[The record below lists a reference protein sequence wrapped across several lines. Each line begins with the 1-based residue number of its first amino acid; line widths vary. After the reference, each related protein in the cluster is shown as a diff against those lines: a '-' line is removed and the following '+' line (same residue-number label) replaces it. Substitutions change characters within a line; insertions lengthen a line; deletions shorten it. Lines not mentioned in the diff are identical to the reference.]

1 MALLREF
8 TTLGVGGPANS
19 LVRITNE
26 ADLRRALENP
36 PFLLLGGGSNLVVHD
51 SGWPGTVGLMA
62 ITGIEH
68 FTDADRVL
76 VRVGA
81 GEDWNEFVR
90 FCAERGWGGVECLA
104 GIPGT
109 VGATPVQ
116 NVGAYGQE
124 VADSLQELKAFD
136 RTTGEVLRLSAAE
149 CEFAYRKS
157 RFNSGE
163 LNRWVI
169 LSLTFALKADATP
182 TLTYRDVTTYF
193 GEGATPSLLEV
204 YHAVREIRGRKGMVV
219 SEADPDSRSA
229 GSFFKNPV
237 VAEADAPEGAP
248 RFPAPAGSVKVPAAW
263 LIEKAGIAK
272 GETLS
277 GGIGISTKHPLALV
291 NQGEAT
297 AADVA
302 TAAKQVQQ
310 RVFDAFGIMLHPE
323 PLFVGPWDPA
333 ELPGGAT
340 TLLP

>member
-1 MALLREF
+1 MALLGEL
-8 TTLGVGGPANS
+8 TTLGVGGPARELIS
-19 LVRITNE
+19 ITDE
-26 ADLRRALENP
+26 FALRQALANP

-51 SGWPGTVGLMA
+51 SGWPGTVGHMA
-62 ITGIEH
+62 IPRQAH
-68 FTDADRVL
+68 FTAGTRVL

-81 GEDWNEFVR
+81 GEDWDSFVR

-124 VADSLQELKAFD
+124 VADTLQELKALD

-163 LNRWVI
+163 LNRWIV
-169 LSLTFALKADATP
+169 LSVTFALRANAAP
-182 TLTYRDVTTYF
+182 TLTYRDLTTHF
-193 GEGATPSLLEV
+193 GEGATPSLMEV

-237 VAEADAPEGAP
+237 VAETDAPESSP
-248 RFPAPAGSVKVPAAW
+248 RFPAPEGSVKVPAAW
-263 LIEKAGIAK
+263 LIEKSGIAK
-272 GETLS
+272 GETLA

-291 NQGEAT
+291 NQGGAT

-302 TAAKQVQQ
+302 VAAKLVQQ
-310 RVFDAFGIMLHPE
+310 RVFEAFGIMLHPE

-333 ELPGGAT
+333 KLPEGAT
-340 TLLP
+340 TILP